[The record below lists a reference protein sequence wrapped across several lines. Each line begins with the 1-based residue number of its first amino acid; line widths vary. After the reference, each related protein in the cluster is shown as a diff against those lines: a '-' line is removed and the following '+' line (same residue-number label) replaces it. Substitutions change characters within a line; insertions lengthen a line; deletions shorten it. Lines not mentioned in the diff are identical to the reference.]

1 MIIAANWKM
10 NLSREQALHHL
21 TRSSQLY
28 VHHAPGHQSVFF
40 VPACY
45 FGMAEEILS
54 SAGAIGWG
62 GQDCHQDEAGA
73 FTGDIS
79 ADMLLG
85 FGCGWALIGHSERR
99 QYHFETD
106 RQIAH
111 KTAHALKKGLRVVL
125 CVGESLADRQAGN
138 NDAVIS
144 GQLDTVLVYLA
155 EQSVSTANLV
165 IAYEPV
171 WAIGTGNVASL
182 AQIDDMH
189 GHIRDVL
196 DSAAQAGTDNPIL
209 YGGSVNETNGA
220 EIFSLG
226 SVGGALVGGAS
237 LDAEK
242 FASLCTISQQK

>member
-10 NLSREQALHHL
+10 NLNREQALHHL
-21 TRSSQLY
+21 TRSSQLD
-28 VHHAPGHQSVFF
+28 VHHAPDHQSVFF

-45 FGMAEEILS
+45 LGMAEDILS
-54 SAGAIGWG
+54 PAGRIGWG
-62 GQDCHQDEAGA
+62 AQDCHQEEAGA

-85 FGCGWALIGHSERR
+85 FGCGWVLVGHSERR

-106 RQIAH
+106 SQIAR
-111 KTAHALKKGLRVVL
+111 KTAFALEKGLRVVL
-125 CVGESLADRQAGN
+125 CVGETLEDRQAGK
-138 NDAVIS
+138 NDAVIKN
-144 GQLDTVLVYLA
+144 QLDTVLNCLA
-155 EQSVSTANLV
+155 ENSIRTDNLV

-182 AQIDDMH
+182 TQIDDMH

-196 DSAAQAGTDNPIL
+196 DMAARQKTDNPVL

-220 EIFSLG
+220 AIFSLG

-242 FASLCTISQQK
+242 FAALCAISRQN